1 MEIPEYRDMF
11 IDRFSV
17 YMGDFLNASYIN
29 SWIDWYHEQMEPE
42 WDYFH
47 TLYSINNKGGW
58 ENEINRMKRWTGERT
73 DNMYEQLKDYF
84 SLGSLVSAKVNESVS
99 SASYYNITINGVP
112 LTKGVLDGKLFAGRE
127 YLFDGDYN
135 DTKYDVI
142 GWEVTTQSA
151 SGTWNTQQY
160 FEEQLTYIIPEGTKS
175 FSINSILGTNGI
187 EENVVEDV
195 LQIVNTV
202 YYNAQGISSDVP
214 FKGLNNV
221 KHTLQDGRIVIEKQY
236 IK

>member
-1 MEIPEYRDMF
+1 MF
-11 IDRFSV
+11 P
-17 YMGDFLNASYIN
+17 Y
-29 SWIDWYHEQMEPE
+29 
-42 WDYFH
+42 
-47 TLYSINNKGGW
+47 
-58 ENEINRMKRWTGERT
+58 
-73 DNMYEQLKDYF
+73 
-84 SLGSLVSAKVNESVS
+84 
-99 SASYYNITINGVP
+99 SYYNITINGVP